1 MKDSAPSNTALI
13 VAAGLQ
19 LSRHLPGLDRV
30 LPHEAIALGARV
42 LQRAHPRMA
51 AMLGKPWFVRLS
63 SWLERATLPGFVLHL
78 ALRKRR
84 LRDLA
89 QGAVGEGCRQV
100 VVLGAGFD
108 TLCMELQAAYPQLAC
123 FEIDHPAT
131 QRVKRAAAA
140 SDAHGVTFL
149 AVDLAQRPLAEV
161 LAACPQFDPEVPTLF
176 VAEGLLMY
184 VPLPAVATLF
194 EQIAQTGPQNRV
206 AFTWLSPQA
215 DGKPNFSKRSRLID
229 AWLAVRGEPFLSGMA
244 PASLPAFL
252 NRAGMALVEVAESA
266 AVLEAAEPLAN
277 RSVPL
282 AGEYVAFAKVRG
294 SQLPEK

>member
-1 MKDSAPSNTALI
+1 MKDHAPSNTALI

-30 LPHEAIALGARV
+30 LPHEAIVRGARV

-51 AMLGKPWFVRLS
+51 ALLGKPWFVRLS

-100 VVLGAGFD
+100 VLLGAGFD

-161 LAACPQFDPEVPTLF
+161 MAGCPQFDPKVPTLF

-184 VPLPAVATLF
+184 VPLAAAAALF
-194 EQIAQTGPQNRV
+194 EQIAQAGPAHRV

-215 DGKPNFSKRSRLID
+215 DGKPNFSKRSRMID

-244 PASLPAFL
+244 PAALPAFL
-252 NRAGMALVEVAESA
+252 DRAGMALVEVAESSAVLDA
-266 AVLEAAEPLAN
+266 AVPSAN
-277 RSVPL
+277 HSVPL
-282 AGEYVAFAKVRG
+282 AGEYVAFAKVR
-294 SQLPEK
+294 SSPLPEK